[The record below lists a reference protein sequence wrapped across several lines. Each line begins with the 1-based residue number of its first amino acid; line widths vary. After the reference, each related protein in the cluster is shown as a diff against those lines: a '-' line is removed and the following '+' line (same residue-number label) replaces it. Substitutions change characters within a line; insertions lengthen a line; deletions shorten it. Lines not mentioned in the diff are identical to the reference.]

1 MMAETN
7 TSPAQITPG
16 IHTVGQL
23 AFPMLAALTEANETA
38 RAKRF
43 RKLCS
48 VHQKQR
54 DLEAAELQQKEVAP

>member
-1 MMAETN
+1 MTKTHA
-7 TSPAQITPG
+7 SPAQIQPG
-16 IHTVGQL
+16 IQTTGEL
-23 AFPMLAALTEANETA
+23 AFPMLAALTEANEAA

-54 DLEAAELQQKEVAP
+54 DMEATELQQKEVAP

>member
-1 MMAETN
+1 MTKTN
-7 TSPAQITPG
+7 TSPAQYPPG
-16 IHTVGQL
+16 IHTAGGL

-54 DLEAAELQQKEVAP
+54 EIEAGQLQRGGMAK

>member
-1 MMAETN
+1 MTKTN
-7 TSPAQITPG
+7 TSPAQIPPG
-16 IHTVGQL
+16 IHTAGQL
-23 AFPMLAALTEANETA
+23 AFPMLAALTEANEAA

-48 VHQKQR
+48 VHQRQR

>member
-16 IHTVGQL
+16 IHTAGQP
-23 AFPMLAALTEANETA
+23 AIPMLAALTEANETA

-54 DLEAAELQQKEVAP
+54 DMEAAELQQKEVAP

>member
-16 IHTVGQL
+16 IHTAGQL
-23 AFPMLAALTEANETA
+23 AIPMLAALTEANEAA

-43 RKLCS
+43 RKLCAI
-48 VHQKQR
+48 HQRQR
-54 DLEAAELQQKEVAP
+54 EVEAEQLQQGGRQK